1 MTFGKSPGISSQYRA
16 EQSSVPA
23 DPDLLTKAME
33 LANRHGSSRIMVH
46 TPGNRGLL
54 LGLLNRKRWWTIT
67 RARLCAQ
74 HIIRDHIDAFGL
86 TGE

>member
-1 MTFGKSPGISSQYRA
+1 
-16 EQSSVPA
+16 
-23 DPDLLTKAME
+23 ME
-33 LANRHGSSRIMVH
+33 LANQNGSSRIMVQ

-54 LGLLNRKRWWTIT
+54 LGLLNRKRWWTVT